1 MNALLMLHVILNQV
15 VKVVI
20 DRSGLQSWPRVGSAG
35 CIVREINQNKGSE
48 SRSHLS
54 LATVLYNV
62 NIG

>member
-20 DRSGLQSWPRVGSAG
+20 DRSGLQSWPRVG